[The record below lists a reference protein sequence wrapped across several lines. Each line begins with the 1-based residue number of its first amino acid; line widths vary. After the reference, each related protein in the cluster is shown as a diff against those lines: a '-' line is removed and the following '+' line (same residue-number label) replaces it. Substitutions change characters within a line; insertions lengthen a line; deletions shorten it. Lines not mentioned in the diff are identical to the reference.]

1 MYSNLSLCSAMLF
14 LSDHWMTFSRSR
26 WSSLTSFSDLTAI
39 EILVSSAKHLT
50 MECIMQFSMSLMNIR
65 KRMGPRT
72 VPWGTPLMM
81 AARRDKWPSTTTAC
95 FRFDRKDSIQLIASR
110 MSMCARASLRF
121 KESIRD
127 WGQCDKFVASSS
139 WVWIFLFLREEICTG
154 ALALFLG
161 ITLIGQHIKQIW
173 RSVRVNNSR
182 NSPSSHWSTSRSQS
196 TAESFSLIEF
206 KSALWK
212 SRLRNDELKKSGG
225 LEDTKEPF

>member
-81 AARRDKWPSTTTAC
+81 VARRDKWPSTTTAC
-95 FRFDRKDSIQLIASR
+95 FRFDRKDSIQFMMLLFCIW
-110 MSMCARASLRF
+110 CLY
-121 KESIRD
+121 
-127 WGQCDKFVASSS
+127 CV
-139 WVWIFLFLREEICTG
+139 VWMVLFCIWCYYCVYAVVVYMMFILCSVYG
-154 ALALFLG
+154 VVVYMMLLLCLWCCCVYV
-161 ITLIGQHIKQIW
+161 IT
-173 RSVRVNNSR
+173 V
-182 NSPSSHWSTSRSQS
+182 
-196 TAESFSLIEF
+196 
-206 KSALWK
+206 
-212 SRLRNDELKKSGG
+212 
-225 LEDTKEPF
+225 